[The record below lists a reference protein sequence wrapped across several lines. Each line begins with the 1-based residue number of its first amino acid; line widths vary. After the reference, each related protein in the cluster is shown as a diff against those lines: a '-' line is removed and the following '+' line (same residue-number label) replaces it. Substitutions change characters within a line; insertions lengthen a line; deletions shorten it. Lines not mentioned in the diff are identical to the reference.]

1 MDVFNRKMFQ
11 AGGSVQFDGSRF
23 VSVAQPGGKT
33 IESIV
38 PPAGLFGM
46 ESLPSER
53 LELREDG
60 NIYRVNII
68 SRAGEVRKNELGM
81 LDTGVKDILTFKDPR
96 LNLEATVRG
105 RQARDIASAVAKPLE
120 YLTYAAGVSG
130 LAKTALPAVARTLG
144 PALKTTGKA
153 IGKGLG
159 AVGEFAL
166 PFRFLPQSQR
176 ATGGGGLKSLSPF
189 SPQSYREGIMKIKP
203 VTSAA
208 YLAPTLGA
216 APDLFSP
223 DTENVPLQAD
233 MFNAQYIQSLVDV
246 LNDPN
251 ATEQRKVAARADL
264 KMITE
269 EQTTDEIKEVMEE
282 ETKPS
287 VPEDEN
293 GIDLETKD
301 DVEIELGSGLGSSLG
316 DADDDKNVDKLLKRN
331 AKLLDLSSP
340 RFLSAIRNIGAALV
354 TTGRMGEGL
363 AKGAAAF
370 AQEQQAKDL
379 MREQAELEKQAKI
392 EEILLEQ
399 SLKSGIKTSE
409 AKINAEFNVKVNEGV
424 NNFQKTERDLSRL
437 QYAIGQVDEGADGL
451 RGLFGKG
458 LDMLNAFTSKNYGT
472 KFSDLEPRTQAD
484 AIINAL
490 RQQNIRDVLGESGRT
505 ISNLDRE
512 IVAEIFGS
520 IKSTTPAS
528 EIKAKLREIENRFR
542 LSLKAERDNI
552 LVASDYFT
560 QTGMPSAS
568 FLANRNIIGKI
579 LNIESYLNY
588 KPPAYNPD
596 SDVYKED
603 QKTYEFR
610 E

>member
-81 LDTGVKDILTFKDPR
+81 LDTGVKNILTSKDPR

-105 RQARDIASAVAKPLE
+105 RQARDVASAVAKPLE

-130 LAKTALPAVARTLG
+130 AAKAGLPAVARTLG

-153 IGKGLG
+153 VGKGLG

-166 PFRFLPQSQR
+166 PFRFLPQSQK
-176 ATGGGGLKSLSPF
+176 AIGGGGLKSLSPF
-189 SPQSYREGIMKIKP
+189 SPQSYREGIAKMKP
-203 VTSAA
+203 VTSAVYA
-208 YLAPTLGA
+208 GATLGA
-216 APDLFSP
+216 APNLFSR

-233 MFNAQYIQSLVDV
+233 MFNAQYIQSLLDV
-246 LNDPN
+246 INDPD
-251 ATEQRKVAARADL
+251 AEEQRKVAARADL

-282 ETKPS
+282 ETETS
-287 VPEDEN
+287 LPEDEN

-379 MREQAELEKQAKI
+379 MREQAELEKQARIEELLLETSLKGGQPLKPSDLKTLRDFGNEVSQNAADFKGGQTAIGFMDTII
-392 EEILLEQ
+392 EEIEKAPPGAIGGFRGFMD
-399 SLKSGIKTSE
+399 SLGAKLQAFLGSDVPLAQLGPQ
-409 AKINAEFNVKVNEGV
+409 AKIEALAKVVQQGN
-424 NNFQKTERDLSRL
+424 L
-437 QYAIGQVDEGADGL
+437 QEI
-451 RGLFGKG
+451 
-458 LDMLNAFTSKNYGT
+458 
-472 KFSDLEPRTQAD
+472 
-484 AIINAL
+484 
-490 RQQNIRDVLGESGRT
+490 LGESGRT
-505 ISNLDRE
+505 ISDKDRA
-512 IVAEIFGS
+512 IVVDVFG
-520 IKSTTPAS
+520 TPGLFDNRDIALEKLRAS
-528 EIKAKLREIENRFR
+528 RAKLANANVRRKADMQTSYDLVIDPSFGYQGANLGLK
-542 LSLKAERDNI
+542 LSPVLQSVLGVDPLQAVSAEE
-552 LVASDYFT
+552 Y
-560 QTGMPSAS
+560 
-568 FLANRNIIGKI
+568 GKI
-579 LNIESYLNY
+579 VTIRL
-588 KPPAYNPD
+588 
-596 SDVYKED
+596 
-603 QKTYEFR
+603 R